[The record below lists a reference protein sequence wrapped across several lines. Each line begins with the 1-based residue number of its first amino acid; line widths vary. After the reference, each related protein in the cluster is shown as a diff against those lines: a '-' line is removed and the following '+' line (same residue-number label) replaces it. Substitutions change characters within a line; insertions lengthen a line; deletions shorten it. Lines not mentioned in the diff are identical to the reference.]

1 MSKFNNRFWQLK
13 EEKNISAKDLS
24 SELKIPASTLSN
36 YFKDREPSYD
46 ILIKIANYFDVTT
59 DWLVGR
65 IDERNGLCAADY
77 LAQIEGDVFTD
88 VKEPWLETGYVND
101 TFSKLYDEADVYDEF
116 DGLDVRINDFISG
129 SLYEA
134 PFINGKVLLT
144 AYTQLFDNLEEELD
158 LTALLISIPVNV
170 AKYLTDDERKELKEE
185 LLRLFNK
192 YHLKMNDKKQE
203 IAHAKALSGL
213 ERKNLDLIGKT
224 LKLKIQEL
232 NNVSAINNDF
242 ADTTTE
248 YLDTVL
254 SSIEDFCKFDI
265 NSRFKVSKHPLLGL
279 LQKCVKCYNSC
290 CTRYELEQIPE
301 NEITSELEQKILN
314 MK

>member
-88 VKEPWLETGYVND
+88 VEDPWMETGYIND
-101 TFSKLYDEADVYDEF
+101 YCSNLRDEDEVDDEY
-116 DGLDVRINDFISG
+116 DGLEVRITELIPG
-129 SLYEA
+129 SFYEA
-134 PFINGKVLLT
+134 PLINGKVLLT
-144 AYTQLFDNLEEELD
+144 AYTQLCDNLEEELD

-170 AKYLTDDERKELKEE
+170 AKYLTNDERKELKEE

-213 ERKNLDLIGKT
+213 ERKNLELIGKT

-232 NNVSAINNDF
+232 NNVSSINSDF
-242 ADTTTE
+242 ADTTKE
-248 YLDTVL
+248 YLDTIL
-254 SSIEDFCKFDI
+254 SSIEDICSFDV
-265 NSRFKVSKHPLLGL
+265 NSRFKVSEHPLLGL

-290 CTRYELEQIPE
+290 CARYELEQISE
-301 NEITSELEQKILN
+301 DEITFELEQKLLN
-314 MK
+314 IK